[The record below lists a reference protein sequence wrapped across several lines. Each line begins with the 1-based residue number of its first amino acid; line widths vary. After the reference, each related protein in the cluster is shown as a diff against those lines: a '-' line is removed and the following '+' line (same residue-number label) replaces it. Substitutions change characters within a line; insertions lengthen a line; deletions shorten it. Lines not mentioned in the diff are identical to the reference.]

1 MQPTGNLLIVPSG
14 KWYTCWNKRLFA
26 HVHSSIHP
34 SIHPYVG
41 PLVFEPHIIP
51 ISLTVSVTPESVQ
64 GVLESAGIAV
74 LSCSPPESLRRSLD
88 QFSLATA
95 VLRRGVDREKPSD

>member
-1 MQPTGNLLIVPSG
+1 MDQEYGTNL
-14 KWYTCWNKRLFA
+14 KWLQQLFRINRNPA
-26 HVHSSIHP
+26 HSVADHYSFQI
-34 SIHPYVG
+34 
-41 PLVFEPHIIP
+41 FA